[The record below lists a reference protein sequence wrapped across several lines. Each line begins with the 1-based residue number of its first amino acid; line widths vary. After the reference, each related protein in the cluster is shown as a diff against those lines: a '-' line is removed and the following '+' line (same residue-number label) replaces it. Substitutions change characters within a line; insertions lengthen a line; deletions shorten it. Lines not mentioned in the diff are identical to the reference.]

1 MVELVYPLNA
11 SFFHRLACMRNL
23 RAARPSGERHPR
35 RASSTRV
42 SYIGWTRAGRMQEQ
56 ERLVKEQ
63 DEQLESLGQGVS
75 RVKALAGVMKN
86 ELDEQAV
93 ILDRLEDDVERT
105 DSSMRSMQKR
115 LGSLLEQAKSSDRAL
130 WSVIGCL
137 LVLLAVLTFLV
148 LS

>member
-1 MVELVYPLNA
+1 
-11 SFFHRLACMRNL
+11 
-23 RAARPSGERHPR
+23 
-35 RASSTRV
+35 
-42 SYIGWTRAGRMQEQ
+42 MQEQ